1 MSFANLGSHW
11 WVILIIVVLLFGAP
25 KLPALARSMGQSMRI
40 FKNEIK
46 TKDDDGTAASAAAP
60 VPPTYSAPAPA
71 APAPAASRAEQNEP
85 GDTASKP

>member
-1 MSFANLGSHW
+1 MLGNLGAHW

-25 KLPALARSMGQSMRI
+25 KLPALARSMRQSMRI

-46 TKDDDGTAASAAAP
+46 TKDAETESGT
-60 VPPTYSAPAPA
+60 VPPTADQPTGTPRPSQSAT
-71 APAPAASRAEQNEP
+71 STEP